1 MGRTLLWTRRL
12 VGVGVLGAV
21 FGVVA
26 EAVCRIEER
35 IAFGVP
41 FMSRVG
47 TGDLVLID
55 TSGARGRP
63 HGRYSKWQL
72 NSLGFRGPEVP
83 RTVAPKE
90 LRVFMS
96 GASETF
102 GLYETPHHEYPRQL
116 EDSLRGMLAGGCG
129 AGGPE
134 EVRVVNGSLPGMS
147 LPSMVVSLHRDV
159 PAVMPRVIVLYPSPA
174 FYLDVRLPAAPRATT
189 ADTALPF
196 RNALEPRLL
205 TRLRNQFKELAPAPV
220 MTALRQWSVDR
231 RRRQEAPGWVFESV
245 PQERLVA
252 FERDLREAVGAAR
265 ASGKGAGVVLMQ
277 HVNVTM
283 APGFADRGVLVAW
296 ERQFPNVT
304 GETLRRFHSL
314 ANEISERVARDSAVE
329 WVTTS
334 TAFEGRWRES
344 FADFV
349 HFTDEGSARVAA
361 VLARAVLRASST
373 CLGPT
378 H

>member
-1 MGRTLLWTRRL
+1 
-12 VGVGVLGAV
+12 VLGAV
-21 FGVVA
+21 FGIVA

-35 IAFGVP
+35 IAFSVP
-41 FMSRVG
+41 LMSRVG

-63 HGRYSKWQL
+63 NGRYSKWQL

-83 RTVAPKE
+83 PTVGPKE

-116 EDSLRGMLAGGCG
+116 EDSLRAVMATACA

-134 EVRVVNGSLPGMS
+134 QARVVNGSLPGMS
-147 LPSMVVSLHRDV
+147 LPSMVVSMHRDLPV
-159 PAVMPRVIVLYPSPA
+159 VQPRVVVLYPSPA
-174 FYLDVRLPAAPRATT
+174 FYLDVRPPAAPRATS
-189 ADTALPF
+189 ADTTLPF

-220 MTALRQWSVDR
+220 MTALRQRSVDR
-231 RRRQEAPGWVFESV
+231 RRRQEAPGWVFDSV
-245 PQERLVA
+245 PPERLVA
-252 FERDLREAVGAAR
+252 YERDLREAIGAAR
-265 ASGKGAGVVLMQ
+265 AGGKGAAVLLME

-283 APGFADRGVLVAW
+283 APGFADRAVLVAW

-304 GETLRRFHSL
+304 GETLRRFHAL
-314 ANEISERVARDSAVE
+314 ANEIAERVASDSAVQ
-329 WVTTS
+329 WVNTRS
-334 TAFEGRWRES
+334 ALEGRWRES

-349 HFTDEGSARVAA
+349 HFTDEGSARVAG
-361 VLARAVLRASST
+361 VLARAVVRASSL